1 MSNHEVYSKELSTK
15 TVEYSKQNQEP
26 LKYLLQVDDYI
37 LFESTID
44 QSNNT
49 AVHNKTQ
56 QVFLWKR
63 FERSTYMKKLEAY
76 FLLSQSEY
84 VYKYEHLLHKDQF
97 VYVFY
102 SPYFGDLHSYMKE
115 KKKLD
120 ELEAKFIFKQC
131 VQAVLDCHENGIIL
145 RDIKLKKFVFL
156 NEERT
161 KLAIANIEDSLI
173 LDNETGSDFINSQQ
187 GCPAYVSPEV
197 LNSSQTSFS
206 GCLSDSWSLGIV
218 LFTLL
223 FGSYPFYHEKIAIM
237 FAKIIRG
244 KFQLP
249 SITSSTSN
257 GASETL
263 SLDAKILLRS
273 LIRVNPNERLLPQE
287 ILAHNWLRKSEHE
300 IVSFRLRKEII
311 FNQLKSKKI
320 NKSSGPGAI
329 YSSSSNEMIN
339 SIKLMKK
346 NVKSS
351 SECFENLPK
360 PKRIKLARFTSLNDQ
375 SVPAS
380 LL

>member
-1 MSNHEVYSKELSTK
+1 MNNHEVYSTNTTRKATLCP
-15 TVEYSKQNQEP
+15 KQNQES
-26 LKYLLQVDDYI
+26 LKYLLQVDNYI

-56 QVFLWKR
+56 QIYLWKR
-63 FERSTYMKKLEAY
+63 FERSTYMNKLEAY
-76 FLLSQSEY
+76 FLMSQSEY

-102 SPYFGDLHSYMKE
+102 KPYFGDLHSYMKD

-173 LDNETGSDFINSQQ
+173 LENETGSDFINSQQ

-249 SITSSTSN
+249 SMTNSTSN
-257 GASETL
+257 GTSDLL

-273 LIRVNPNERLLPQE
+273 LIRVKPNERLLPQE

-300 IVSFRLRKEII
+300 IDSFKLRKEII
-311 FNQLKSKKI
+311 FNQLRSKKI
-320 NKSSGPGAI
+320 NQSTEQDASSL
-329 YSSSSNEMIN
+329 NEMIN

-346 NVKSS
+346 NMKSS
-351 SECFENLPK
+351 FECFENEPK
-360 PKRIKLARFTSLNDQ
+360 PKRIKLTRFSSLNDQ

-380 LL
+380 VL

>member
-1 MSNHEVYSKELSTK
+1 MNNHEVYSTETSTK
-15 TVEYSKQNQEP
+15 TTECSKQKQES
-26 LKYLLQVDDYI
+26 LKYLFQVDDYI

-56 QVFLWKR
+56 QIYLWKR
-63 FERSTYMKKLEAY
+63 FERSTYMNKLEAY
-76 FLLSQSEY
+76 FLMTQSEY
-84 VYKYEHLLHKDQF
+84 VYKYEHLLHKDEF

-102 SPYFGDLHSYMKE
+102 KPYFGDLHSYMKE

-145 RDIKLKKFVFL
+145 RDIKLKKFVFI

-173 LDNETGSDFINSQQ
+173 LYNETGSDLINSQQ

-197 LNSSQTSFS
+197 LNSTQTSFS

-249 SITSSTSN
+249 PTTNSPSNCTSDV
-257 GASETL
+257 L

-273 LIRVNPNERLLPQE
+273 LIRVRPNERLLPQE

-300 IVSFRLRKEII
+300 IESFKLQKEII
-311 FNQLKSKKI
+311 FSQLRSKKT
-320 NKSSGPGAI
+320 NQTNEQDAM
-329 YSSSSNEMIN
+329 YSSNLNEMIN
-339 SIKLMKK
+339 SIKLLKK
-346 NVKSS
+346 NLKSS
-351 SECFENLPK
+351 SDCFEMESK
-360 PKRIKLARFTSLNDQ
+360 SKRIKLTRFSSLTDQ

-380 LL
+380 VL

>member
-1 MSNHEVYSKELSTK
+1 
-15 TVEYSKQNQEP
+15 
-26 LKYLLQVDDYI
+26 
-37 LFESTID
+37 
-44 QSNNT
+44 
-49 AVHNKTQ
+49 
-56 QVFLWKR
+56 
-63 FERSTYMKKLEAY
+63 
-76 FLLSQSEY
+76 
-84 VYKYEHLLHKDQF
+84 
-97 VYVFY
+97 
-102 SPYFGDLHSYMKE
+102 MKE

-249 SITSSTSN
+249 SMTNSTSSGTSDL
-257 GASETL
+257 L

-273 LIRVNPNERLLPQE
+273 LIRVKPNERLLPQE

-300 IVSFRLRKEII
+300 IDSFKLRKEII
-311 FNQLKSKKI
+311 FNQLRSKKI
-320 NKSSGPGAI
+320 NQSNEQDASNL
-329 YSSSSNEMIN
+329 NEMIN

-346 NVKSS
+346 NMKSS
-351 SECFENLPK
+351 SECFENEPK
-360 PKRIKLARFTSLNDQ
+360 PKRIKLTRFSSLNDQ

-380 LL
+380 VL